1 MCLQVKGQGKLLRG
15 FRGGWGGSEGA
26 AHRNANG
33 PPPTASS
40 SISIGLLHS
49 LGLFNSSAGP
59 SAAAAAEITPFK
71 KSARRPPVPRRE
83 LRLGKHARRA

>member
-15 FRGGWGGSEGA
+15 FRGGCGGLEGGG
-26 AHRNANG
+26 AHRIANG

-40 SISIGLLHS
+40 SISTRLLHS
-49 LGLFNSSAGP
+49 VGLFNSSAGL

-71 KSARRPPVPRRE
+71 KSARRPLAPRRWS
-83 LRLGKHARRA
+83 

>member
-15 FRGGWGGSEGA
+15 FRGGWEGFEGG
-26 AHRNANG
+26 AHCITNG

-40 SISIGLLHS
+40 SISTRLLHS
-49 LGLFNSSAGP
+49 LCLFNSSANP

-71 KSARRPPVPRRE
+71 KALAAHWRR
-83 LRLGKHARRA
+83 GGS